1 MMPWLL
7 GWGLKCPPV
16 SVFVLKEGAATM
28 LERGHEAREVL
39 EERGSA
45 QLALAVPAVPAESE

>member
-28 LERGHEAREVL
+28 LERGHEAREVQ
-39 EERGSA
+39 EERGVS
-45 QLALAVPAVPAESE
+45 PASPGRSSRPR